1 MLIPAK
7 LLKVPYLYTF
17 QVHLQCGVINY
28 VVSKGRNFCSIL
40 SLNTTTIQRINIV
53 TIARARTQS
62 TFYHVLNNPT
72 YRKPSNPKWRKH
84 PIESIAR
91 RILTSRNGTR
101 IETAFTAWQLHV
113 LQQNLII
120 QKRKAH
126 QHGSACMPMNERTCS
141 TYVRIWSA
149 GWCQS
154 CYASFSS
161 PLKSVLIDAFSSNRF

>member
-40 SLNTTTIQRINIV
+40 SENTATIQRISIV

-101 IETAFTAWQLHV
+101 IETAFTAWHL
-113 LQQNLII
+113 LQQYFIKK
-120 QKRKAH
+120 KRKAH
-126 QHGSACMPMNERTCS
+126 QHESTCMLMTC
-141 TYVRIWSA
+141 TYVVRMYVSDLLVDVNLAMPRIWTCDSA
-149 GWCQS
+149 
-154 CYASFSS
+154 F
-161 PLKSVLIDAFSSNRF
+161 FHR